1 MSTAPV
7 WPDELFTDLDRSG
20 PVPLYFQISSRL
32 ERAIREGIIPAGAR
46 LENEISIGERL
57 GLSRPT
63 VRRAIQELVNKGLLV
78 RRRGI
83 GTQVVQARV
92 SRPVELTSL
101 HEDLTRVGH
110 RPSTRVLSLE
120 RISADEEMAQRL
132 HVALGAEIT
141 HLRRLRS
148 ADGTPMAILENFLP
162 PEFSDLTVEA
172 LERQGL
178 YEILRARGITI
189 KIANQVIG
197 ARRTHGDE
205 HELLEIAKGSPL
217 LTMDRVA
224 FDHGGRVIE
233 AGHHCYRP
241 DLYSFETT
249 LVSR

>member
-1 MSTAPV
+1 MSTEPV
-7 WPDELFTDLDRSG
+7 WPEELFTDLDRTG

-32 ERAIREGIIPAGAR
+32 ERAIRDGVIPAGAR

-63 VRRAIQELVNKGLLV
+63 V
-78 RRRGI
+78 RRGI

-110 RPSTRVLSLE
+110 TPTTRVLSIE
-120 RISADEEMAQRL
+120 RVQADEEVAAQLRI
-132 HVALGAEIT
+132 APGTEISRI
-141 HLRRLRS
+141 RRLRC
-148 ADGTPMAILENFLP
+148 ADGTPMAILDNLLA
-162 PEFSDLTVEA
+162 PEFSDITAED
-172 LERQGL
+172 LERHGL

-189 KIANQVIG
+189 KIANQTIG

-205 HELLEIAKGSPL
+205 HELLDLAKGSPL

>member
-1 MSTAPV
+1 MSTDPV
-7 WPDELFTDLDRSG
+7 WPEEMFSDLDRTG
-20 PVPLYFQISSRL
+20 PVPLYYQISSRL
-32 ERAIREGIIPAGAR
+32 ERAIREGVIPAGAR
-46 LENEISIGERL
+46 LENEIAIGERL

-63 VRRAIQELVNKGLLV
+63 VRRAIQELVDQGLLV

-110 RPSTRVLSLE
+110 HPTTEVLSVE
-120 RISADEEMAQRL
+120 HVAADEDAAARL
-132 HVALGAEIT
+132 QVPVGTVISRI
-141 HLRRLRS
+141 RRVRS
-148 ADGTPMAILENFLP
+148 ADGTPMAILENLLP
-162 PEFSDLTVEA
+162 PEFADITAADLEK
-172 LERQGL
+172 QGL
-178 YEILRARGITI
+178 YEMLRARGITI
-189 KIANQVIG
+189 KIANQTIG

-205 HELLEIAKGSPL
+205 HELLDIAKGSPL

-224 FDHGGRVIE
+224 FDHGGRVVE

>member
-1 MSTAPV
+1 
-7 WPDELFTDLDRSG
+7 
-20 PVPLYFQISSRL
+20 
-32 ERAIREGIIPAGAR
+32 
-46 LENEISIGERL
+46 
-57 GLSRPT
+57 
-63 VRRAIQELVNKGLLV
+63 
-78 RRRGI
+78 
-83 GTQVVQARV
+83 
-92 SRPVELTSL
+92 
-101 HEDLTRVGH
+101 
-110 RPSTRVLSLE
+110 
-120 RISADEEMAQRL
+120 
-132 HVALGAEIT
+132 
-141 HLRRLRS
+141 
-148 ADGTPMAILENFLP
+148 MAILENLLP
-162 PEFSDLTVEA
+162 PEFSDLTTEK
-172 LERQGL
+172 LEQQGL